1 MNLSHIR
8 LITALAVCASLGA
21 PTFAAGPP
29 APVPARPI
37 ALASTA
43 PAMPAGMQLRIATGK
58 AGKGFSRVFADIRGV
73 CGSVVPLVE
82 VETEG
87 GLQNLTVLAANK
99 ADLGFVQVDTLNA
112 MRDGDTSI
120 GALQALMPMNTN
132 LLHVVARASG
142 FERPPNGL
150 IDRLSGSKTVVV
162 ASIGDL
168 KHLPVAVVGSARA
181 LGRELDRTHALG
193 LQFVDVSTDE
203 EGLGLLKR
211 GTVAALFSTS
221 GWPNGPVQALKRSDR
236 LYLVRFD
243 LKVQQPYQ
251 IVTRNYENLDA
262 FKLPFLGVQ
271 NLLMTR
277 PFTPDGAYGRAV
289 AALRDCMKKNLVTLR
304 EGPYEPSWQ
313 EVKVDAPAI
322 EGVTVF
328 GAVAR

>member
-1 MNLSHIR
+1 MSLIHVR
-8 LITALAVCASLGA
+8 LIAALAVSANLGA
-21 PTFAAGPP
+21 PSVAAGP
-29 APVPARPI
+29 AVPASARPV
-37 ALASTA
+37 ATAATA
-43 PAMPAGMQLRIATGK
+43 PTVPAGMQLRIATGK
-58 AGKGFSRVFADIRGV
+58 AGKGFSRVFADIRGI

-82 VETEG
+82 VDTEG

-99 ADLGFVQVDTLNA
+99 ADLGFVQVDTFNA
-112 MRDGDTSI
+112 MRDSDTSI

-132 LLHVVARASG
+132 LLHVVARSSG
-142 FERPPNGL
+142 FERPPSGV

-162 ASIGDL
+162 GGIGDL
-168 KHLPVAVVGSARA
+168 KNLPVAVVGSARA

-193 LQFVDVSTDE
+193 LQFVDVATDE

-221 GWPNGPVQALKRSDR
+221 GWPSGPVQALKRSDG

-289 AALRDCMKKNLVTLR
+289 AALGDCMKKNLVTLR

-313 EVKVDAPAI
+313 EVKTDAPAI
-322 EGVTVF
+322 AGVTVF
-328 GAVAR
+328 GGVPR